1 MTSTF
6 RLGRILGVRVGV
18 NWSVLVVAWLLAW
31 SLASTTL
38 PDQAP
43 GQSKFGYWVA
53 GTLTAV
59 VFLASILAHELG
71 HAYVAGRNGVGV
83 HDITIWMFGG
93 VARLKGPARTAKAE
107 LRIALAGPVVS
118 FTIGLSAI
126 GFAAVAEALTVGELA
141 TTALR
146 WLGVINLVLFAFNLI
161 PAAPLDGG
169 RVLSAALW
177 TRWSDE
183 RRAHRAATRAGRW
196 FGTGLILLG
205 VASFAA
211 DDLVGGVWL
220 AFLGWFLITAAES
233 EQASA
238 DALGALEGVR
248 VADVMSRDPIVVPRS
263 MSIDRFVDEY
273 VHHHRYGAYP
283 VIDEQGR
290 VEGLVTLR
298 AIRTV
303 PRDSWPRVGLAEVA
317 TPIEQV
323 VTATCETPV
332 VDVITGMN
340 LDGGGG
346 RVLAFDGDRL
356 VGIISPSDISRL
368 MERVTLRR
376 DNGVRSRR
384 F

>member
-1 MTSTF
+1 
-6 RLGRILGVRVGV
+6 VGV

-38 PDQAP
+38 PDEAP
-43 GQSKFGYWVA
+43 GRSDASYWIA

-71 HAYVAGRNGVGV
+71 HAYVARRNGVGV

-93 VARLKGPARTAKAE
+93 VARLKGPARTAQAE
-107 LRIALAGPVVS
+107 LRIALAGPAVSVV
-118 FTIGLSAI
+118 IGLTVIALAALAESLAI
-126 GFAAVAEALTVGELA
+126 GDLA
-141 TTALR
+141 TTALL
-146 WLGVINLVLFAFNLI
+146 WLGFVNIVLVAFNLI

-169 RVLSAALW
+169 RVLSAILW
-177 TRWSDE
+177 KRWSDE
-183 RRAHRAATRAGRW
+183 RRAHRAATRVGRW
-196 FGTGLILLG
+196 FGTGLIVLG

-233 EQASA
+233 EQAYA
-238 DALGALEGVR
+238 DARSALAGVL
-248 VADVMSRDPIVVPRS
+248 VADVMSRDPIVAPRS
-263 MSIDRFVDEY
+263 LTLDRFIDEF

-290 VEGLVTLR
+290 IDGIVTLR
-298 AIRTV
+298 ALRGE
-303 PRDSWPRVGLAEVA
+303 PREVWSRRRLADIA
-317 TPIEQV
+317 TPRELA
-323 VTATCETPV
+323 VTTTADTPV
-332 VDVITGMN
+332 VDVIPAMN
-340 LDGGGG
+340 ADDGDG
-346 RVLAFDGDRL
+346 RVLVFDADRL

-376 DNGVRSRR
+376 DAEGKQ
-384 F
+384 

>member
-43 GQSKFGYWVA
+43 GRSDPSYWIA
-53 GTLTAV
+53 GTITAV

-71 HAYVAGRNGVGV
+71 HAYVARRNGVEV

-107 LRIALAGPVVS
+107 LRIALAGPGVSVV
-118 FTIGLSAI
+118 IGSLAI
-126 GFAAVAEALTVGELA
+126 ALATLADALAVDELA
-141 TTALR
+141 TASLA
-146 WLGVINLVLFAFNLI
+146 WLGVINIVLVAFNLI

-169 RVLSAALW
+169 RVLSALLW

-183 RRAHRAATRAGRW
+183 RCAHRAATRVGRW
-196 FGTGLILLG
+196 FGTGLIILG

-220 AFLGWFLITAAES
+220 AFLGWFLITAAEA
-233 EQASA
+233 EQAYA
-238 DALGALEGVR
+238 DARGALEGVR
-248 VADVMSRDPIVVPRS
+248 VADVMTRDPIVAPRS
-263 MSIDRFVDEY
+263 LLVDRFIDEF

-283 VIDEQGR
+283 IVDEHGR
-290 VEGLVTLR
+290 VEGIVTLR
-298 AIRTV
+298 SVRGV
-303 PRDSWPRVGLAEVA
+303 PRDSWSRYRLADIATTRERVA
-317 TPIEQV
+317 TTTPD
-323 VTATCETPV
+323 TPV
-332 VDVITGMN
+332 VDVITAMN
-340 LDGGGG
+340 ADGRDG
-346 RVLAFDGDRL
+346 RALVFDGDQL

-368 MERVTLRR
+368 MELVTLRR
-376 DNGVRSRR
+376 DNEVTR
-384 F
+384 

>member
-43 GQSKFGYWVA
+43 GRSDPSYWIA
-53 GTLTAV
+53 GTITAV

-71 HAYVAGRNGVGV
+71 HAYVARRNGVEV

-107 LRIALAGPVVS
+107 LRIALAGPGVSVV
-118 FTIGLSAI
+118 IGSLAI
-126 GFAAVAEALTVGELA
+126 ALATLADALAVDELA
-141 TTALR
+141 TASLA
-146 WLGVINLVLFAFNLI
+146 WLGVINIVLVAFNLI

-169 RVLSAALW
+169 RVLSALLW

-183 RRAHRAATRAGRW
+183 RRAHRAATRVGRW
-196 FGTGLILLG
+196 FGTGLIILG

-220 AFLGWFLITAAES
+220 AFLGWFLITAAEA
-233 EQASA
+233 EQAYA
-238 DALGALEGVR
+238 DARGALEGVR
-248 VADVMSRDPIVVPRS
+248 VADVMTRDPIVAPRS
-263 MSIDRFVDEY
+263 LLVDRFIDEF

-283 VIDEQGR
+283 IVDEHGR
-290 VEGLVTLR
+290 RDRDVALGSRCTARQLVSVPARRHRHTP
-298 AIRTV
+298 RTRGGHD
-303 PRDSWPRVGLAEVA
+303 PRHTRRRRDHRDERRRRRRS
-317 TPIEQV
+317 
-323 VTATCETPV
+323 
-332 VDVITGMN
+332 DTG
-340 LDGGGG
+340 
-346 RVLAFDGDRL
+346 
-356 VGIISPSDISRL
+356 
-368 MERVTLRR
+368 LRR
-376 DNGVRSRR
+376 RSAGGNHLSQRHQPTHGTR
-384 F
+384 HVASRQ